1 MEQTHPA
8 AVGHL
13 PAFITGPNQTDYLFV
28 VTVILV
34 IGAVLLVGNLYL
46 RIHALPEHMA
56 HRGNKIQLEVVSV
69 LALLALFTHIHL
81 FWIAALLLAFIPIPD
96 FATPIASMARSLE
109 KLAGQQARPG
119 DEPEEGRPQEALPV
133 DGHREVGEG
142 NGSAGKPEAVL
153 DAAPAADRQQGRG

>member
-1 MEQTHPA
+1 LDKTHPA

-13 PAFITGPNQTDYLFV
+13 PAFITGPGQTDYLFV
-28 VTVILV
+28 VTVVLV
-34 IGAVLLVGNLYL
+34 IGAVLLIGNLYL

-96 FATPIASMARSLE
+96 FSTPISSMAQSLE
-109 KLAGQQARPG
+109 KIAGSQARR
-119 DEPEEGRPQEALPV
+119 DEELEDGRSREPMDV
-133 DGHREVGEG
+133 DRHREVGQADR
-142 NGSAGKPEAVL
+142 SAGKLEAVR
-153 DAAPAADRQQGRG
+153 DTVPPADRQQGRG